1 MKLKAARKRIISL
14 LLASLMLMSVFGT
27 LTAEAAN
34 KGPKL
39 ASTSG
44 TYYLKKSAKQKDVW
58 VEVESSYP
66 DSIVY
71 SPSQIENLKS
81 SNPKVATVSAK
92 FYSEVYLIIKPIKT
106 GTTTISCT
114 VNGKNLK
121 YKLTVCKYVNPFK
134 KLMLGDRNYASSF
147 NQKETSKKIKNPGG
161 QRTLNVTPK
170 KSWKL
175 TKIVGTYWDPDAD
188 DGFGDYFDKNIKNGE
203 NLDLSKKWWWFKFTF
218 KNKKG
223 TKEEFTLYF
232 N

>member
-14 LLASLMLMSVFGT
+14 LLVSLMLMSVFGT

-58 VEVESSYP
+58 VEVSPYSL
-66 DSIVY
+66 VY
-71 SPSQIENLKS
+71 DVAQIKNLKS
-81 SNPKVATVSAK
+81 SNPRVATVSAK

-147 NQKETSKKIKNPGG
+147 NQKETSKK
-161 QRTLNVTPK
+161 
-170 KSWKL
+170 S
-175 TKIVGTYWDPDAD
+175 KIRAA
-188 DGFGDYFDKNIKNGE
+188 NGR
-203 NLDLSKKWWWFKFTF
+203 
-218 KNKKG
+218 
-223 TKEEFTLYF
+223 
-232 N
+232 

>member
-1 MKLKAARKRIISL
+1 MMKITKKRIISL

-27 LTAEAAN
+27 LTANAAN

-44 TYYLKKSAKQKDVW
+44 TYYLKKSAKQKDIW
-58 VEVESSYP
+58 VEVSP
-66 DSIVY
+66 Y
-71 SPSQIENLKS
+71 SLVWDASQIKNLKS
-81 SNPKVATVSAK
+81 SNPRVATVSAK

-121 YKLTVCKYVNPFK
+121 YKLTVCKYANPFK
-134 KLMLGDRNYASSF
+134 KLMLGDQNYASSF
-147 NQKETSKKIKNPGG
+147 NQKETSKKIKNPGD
-161 QRTLNVTPK
+161 QRTLNITLK
-170 KSWKL
+170 KGWKL

-203 NLDLSKKWWWFKFTF
+203 NLDLSKKWRWFKFTF

-223 TKEEFTLYF
+223 VKEDFTLYF
-232 N
+232 K